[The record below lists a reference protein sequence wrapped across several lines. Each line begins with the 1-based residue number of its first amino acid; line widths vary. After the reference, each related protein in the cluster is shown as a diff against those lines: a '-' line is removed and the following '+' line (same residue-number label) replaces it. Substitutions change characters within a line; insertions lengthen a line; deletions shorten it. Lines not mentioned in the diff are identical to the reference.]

1 MINTV
6 ETCRQT
12 FFIDK
17 LLNLNKLILFIGP
30 RGSGKTLLIR
40 NYLSRMMVAS
50 NEVLIKNLLFTVKT
64 TEIQTQNKIIET
76 LKKWANFLT
85 LIIQPSL

>member
-17 LLNLNKLILFIGP
+17 LLNLNKMILFIGP
-30 RGSGKTLLIR
+30 RGCGKTLLIR
-40 NYLSRMMVAS
+40 NYLSQMKVADD
-50 NEVLIKNLLFTVKT
+50 EVLIKNLIFTVKT
-64 TEIQTQNKIIET
+64 TEIQTQNKIIQA
-76 LKKWANFLT
+76 LKKLEFFL
-85 LIIQPSL
+85 